1 MVVHTARWHA
11 SVQASTELVPH
22 TVTQVLGVA
31 SCRNEGGGQAFAS
44 VKTARRA
51 VSSVGQCEAVE
62 SRQQAAQRHNCRL
75 TLARLPIRRMSR
87 WDVQTRSHTK
97 LGSATAV
104 SSSLQMTCS
113 NG

>member
-31 SCRNEGGGQAFAS
+31 S
-44 VKTARRA
+44 
-51 VSSVGQCEAVE
+51 
-62 SRQQAAQRHNCRL
+62 
-75 TLARLPIRRMSR
+75 LARLPIRRMSR

-104 SSSLQMTCS
+104 SSSLAS
-113 NG
+113 LPS